1 MTITQEEMVARLLLA
16 ALLAGIIGLERESR
30 HRAAGLRTH
39 LLVSVGSA
47 LIMLISVYGFPGFPL
62 SQRDPSRLAAQVVS
76 GIGFLGAGTILR
88 EGVSIRGL
96 TTAAS
101 LWVVSGIGLAAGAG
115 FYFGALVTTVVTGLA
130 LLYLNRLERFVN
142 PIRPERY
149 LIKMAGRA
157 RGLGSVEERLAKLSI
172 KVRRVDVELCA
183 GAEACLVRLDVYV
196 PDSVGPT
203 AVAEALAETPEALEV
218 HLDD

>member
-1 MTITQEEMVARLLLA
+1 MTLSNEEMVARLLLA

-47 LIMLISVYGFPGFPL
+47 LVMLISVYGFPGFPL
-62 SQRDPSRLAAQVVS
+62 DRRDPARLAAQVVS

-115 FYFGALVTTVVTGLA
+115 FYAGALVTTVLTGLA
-130 LLYLNRLERFVN
+130 LLYLSRLERFVN
-142 PIRPERY
+142 PVRAERY
-149 LIKMAGRA
+149 LIKVAGRA
-157 RGLGSVEERLAKLSI
+157 RELGSLEDRLKRLGIRVRQVDLEYCTNEEASLISLGI
-172 KVRRVDVELCA
+172 
-183 GAEACLVRLDVYV
+183 YV
-196 PDSVGPT
+196 PDQVSPA
-203 AVAEALAETPEALEV
+203 AVVAALAESPETLEV
-218 HLDD
+218 HLDE